1 VSSAS
6 SSTAGAV
13 VVTGAAKGIGEATAL
28 HLDAKGFRVF
38 AGVRTEADAA
48 ALRER
53 GSDRLVPMLLE
64 VTDEADIARAVETVK
79 QSGPFEQLALVNNA
93 AVSSPGPLE
102 FVPVSE
108 VRAHFEVNVLGALAV
123 TQAFLPLIREARDRR
138 IVNVSSVNGRL
149 AWRYI
154 GPYIA
159 SKHALEGLSDTLRME
174 LHRWGIRV
182 SVIQPGAIDTPMFE
196 TSRERGRR
204 IAGDFS
210 ASAHELYGGLLRA
223 IAERPGRAPKYA
235 ISPERVARVI
245 HRALTARRP
254 RIRYVVG
261 WDAHL
266 ALLLTHL
273 LPYRVL
279 DWIMLRT
286 H

>member
-79 QSGPFEQLALVNNA
+79 QSGPFERLALVNNA

-204 IAGDFS
+204 I
-210 ASAHELYGGLLRA
+210 
-223 IAERPGRAPKYA
+223 